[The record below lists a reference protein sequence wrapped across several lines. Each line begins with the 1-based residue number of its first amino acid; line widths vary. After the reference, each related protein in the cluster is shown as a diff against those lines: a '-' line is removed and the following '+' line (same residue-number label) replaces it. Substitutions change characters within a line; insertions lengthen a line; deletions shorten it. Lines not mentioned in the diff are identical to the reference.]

1 MSLPIPVLQ
10 SLLARNRDAITSL
23 HISVGVSKGARDY
36 HSHCGL
42 RESAEC
48 YHKKVVKCSKGIE
61 KLVILP
67 KALKQEL
74 KQAIWQAS
82 AVRTI
87 QRMTKEWCM
96 AQAVNAFEHT

>member
-10 SLLARNRDAITSL
+10 SLLAHNRDAITGL
-23 HISVGVSKGARDY
+23 HITVGVSKGARDY

-48 YHKKVVKCSKGIE
+48 YHKKAVKCSKAIE
-61 KLVILP
+61 KLVVVQ
-67 KALKQEL
+67 KALKKEL
-74 KQAIWQAS
+74 AQAIWQAD

-87 QRMTKEWCM
+87 QHVDKMLCM
-96 AQAVNAFEHT
+96 AQAGEVF